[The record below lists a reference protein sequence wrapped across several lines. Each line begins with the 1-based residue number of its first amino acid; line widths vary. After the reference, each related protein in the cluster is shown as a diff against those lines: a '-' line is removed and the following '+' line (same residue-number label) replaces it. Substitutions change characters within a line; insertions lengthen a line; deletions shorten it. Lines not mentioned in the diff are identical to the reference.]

1 MSFDIRYP
9 LAILLL
15 LLSACSGK
23 GRNENQPD
31 PGTSD
36 SLYSASAESE
46 ANRPQPME
54 LDELES
60 DQTKTLFPQFMKL
73 VKENRSGEALD
84 FYLHN
89 QEGFANEL
97 ESCEKIYRFSDGVII
112 PMINIYK
119 DSVEAKRELLRIHSF
134 NSKYFESVN
143 QMRGDDSETSAEY
156 LQTLGLLAISYAR
169 LNEFDQGLKISDKL
183 LKLLEKV
190 YGRNCSDYANTLF
203 NRANILAMSG
213 KMVEARHTYLDAK
226 ELYEKL
232 GMQDSGEYMA
242 TINKL
247 SK

>member
-23 GRNENQPD
+23 GRNENQPY

-143 QMRGDDSETSAEY
+143 QMRGDDSETSPEY

-169 LNEFDQGLKISDKL
+169 LNEFDQSLKISDKL

-190 YGRNCSDYANTLF
+190 YGRDCSDYANTLY

-213 KMVEARHTYLDAK
+213 KDVEARHIYLDAK

-232 GMQDSGEYMA
+232 GMQDSGEYLA
-242 TINKL
+242 TISRL

>member
-1 MSFDIRYP
+1 MSFHIRYP

-23 GRNENQPD
+23 GGKENQPD
-31 PGTSD
+31 SGTSD

-46 ANRPQPME
+46 ANRPQP
-54 LDELES
+54 LELEELQS

-89 QEGFANEL
+89 LEGFANEL

-119 DSVEAKRELLRIHSF
+119 DSVEAKRQLLRIHSF

-190 YGRNCSDYANTLF
+190 YGRDCSDYANTLF

-213 KMVEARHTYLDAK
+213 KDVEARHTYLDAK

-232 GMQDSGEYMA
+232 GMQDSGEYLA

>member
-15 LLSACSGK
+15 LLSACSGN
-23 GRNENQPD
+23 GRKDNQPRT
-31 PGTSD
+31 GTSD

-46 ANRPQPME
+46 ASRPQPLG

-60 DQTKTLFPQFMKL
+60 DQTNTLFPKFMKL
-73 VKENRSGEALD
+73 VKENRSAEALD

-89 QEGFANEL
+89 QEDFAAEF
-97 ESCEKIYRFSDGVII
+97 ETCEKIYRFSDGVII
-112 PMINIYK
+112 PMIYIYK
-119 DSVEAKRELLRIHSF
+119 DSVEAKKQLLKIHSF

-143 QMRGDDSETSAEY
+143 QMRGDDSETSPEY
-156 LQTLGLLAISYAR
+156 LHTLGLLAISYAR
-169 LNEFDQGLKISDKL
+169 LNEFDQSLKISDKL

-190 YGRNCSDYANTLF
+190 YGRDCSDYANTLY

-213 KMVEARHTYLDAK
+213 KDVEARHTYLDAK

-232 GMQDSGEYMA
+232 GMQDSGEYLA
-242 TINKL
+242 TITRL
-247 SK
+247 SN

>member
-23 GRNENQPD
+23 GRNENQPRT
-31 PGTSD
+31 GTSD

-46 ANRPQPME
+46 ASRPQPLG

-60 DQTKTLFPQFMKL
+60 DQTNTLFPKFMKL
-73 VKENRSGEALD
+73 VKENRSAEALD

-89 QEGFANEL
+89 QEDFAAEF
-97 ESCEKIYRFSDGVII
+97 ETCEKIYRFSDGVII
-112 PMINIYK
+112 PMIYIYK
-119 DSVEAKRELLRIHSF
+119 DSVEAKKQLLKIHSF

-143 QMRGDDSETSAEY
+143 QMRGDDSETSPEY
-156 LQTLGLLAISYAR
+156 LHTLGLLAISYAR
-169 LNEFDQGLKISDKL
+169 LNEFDQSLKISDKL

-190 YGRNCSDYANTLF
+190 YGRDCSDYANTLY

-213 KMVEARHTYLDAK
+213 KEVEARHTYLDAK

-232 GMQDSGEYMA
+232 GMQDSGEYLA
-242 TINKL
+242 TITRL
-247 SK
+247 SN

>member
-23 GRNENQPD
+23 DRNENQPY

-232 GMQDSGEYMA
+232 GMQDSGEYLA
-242 TINKL
+242 TIDRL